1 MHALLRPLAR
11 TLSYVYHSRRTILYL
26 NSFKSVQYQ
35 GQDHKIHVDHKTDV
49 FFEGFDSLVLCA
61 EIVTHTLL
69 TRYPKAAVMFLEFQ
83 TAIVNR
89 KTAALLH
96 IGVAKHYQVP
106 VLSYAEMLYPDF
118 YRLTHQL
125 KDFDYSTATIVNS
138 DGSTQ
143 PDPVLPFPHG
153 CVKCEDR
160 YITEAFRD
168 KGCKSL
174 CVFAERSGQTGL
186 HCNQSPAGR
195 EPCYVSFLAHDAV
208 HPSAAGHQIA
218 SDLIAE
224 SIVRTGLNVCQGQKY
239 PDHILPT
246 VGYMVSDPTVLDK
259 RSNFILV
266 KDTMQVF
273 AKQDRLEASSH
284 SKGFSLFGDSVDRP
298 GWIATNPQG
307 GETAEFTVELPEK
320 RCYVVNLAIL
330 KSYENM
336 GTFSV
341 TVTDLVTNKETTTK
355 LDGLWKPRISVP
367 SDIQITSD
375 TDPGCTGKCKVKVT
389 TDPQIEGRKA
399 NKVKIVTLSVREC
412 L

>member
-1 MHALLRPLAR
+1 M
-11 TLSYVYHSRRTILYL
+11 
-26 NSFKSVQYQ
+26 
-35 GQDHKIHVDHKTDV
+35 
-49 FFEGFDSLVLCA
+49 LCA

-106 VLSYAEMLYPDF
+106 VISYAEMLFPDF

-125 KDFDYSTATIVNS
+125 KAHDYSTATISS
-138 DGSTQ
+138 DGSTK

-153 CVKCEDR
+153 CVKCEDQ

-186 HCNQSPAGR
+186 DCKNSPVGR

-224 SIVRTGLNVCQGQKY
+224 SVVRTGMNVCRGQKY
-239 PDHILPT
+239 PDHIMPT
-246 VGYMVSDPTVLDK
+246 VGLMVSDPLVLDK

-266 KDTMQVF
+266 QDTMQVF
-273 AKQDRLEASSH
+273 AKQDPLQASSH
-284 SKGFSLFGDSVDRP
+284 SPGFKLFGDSVDRP

-307 GETAEFTVELPEK
+307 GETVEFTVELPPK
-320 RCYVVNLAIL
+320 SCYVVNISIL
-330 KSYENM
+330 KSYEKM
-336 GTFSV
+336 GTFTA
-341 TVTDLVTNKETTTK
+341 TVTDLATSKETTK
-355 LDGLWKPRISVP
+355 KVDGLWKPRISVP

-375 TDPGCTGKCKVKVT
+375 DDPGCTGKCKVKVT
-389 TDPQIEGRKA
+389 TDAQIEGRAA